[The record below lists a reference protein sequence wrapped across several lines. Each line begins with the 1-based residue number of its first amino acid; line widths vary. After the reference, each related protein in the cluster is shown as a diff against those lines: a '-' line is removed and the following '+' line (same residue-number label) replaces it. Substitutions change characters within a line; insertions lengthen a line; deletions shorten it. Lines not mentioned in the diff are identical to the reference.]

1 MKLFAKVKDFAHC
14 HMNKAKTAVVSA
26 VICAMSVICG
36 VTCFAAEGDTSSA
49 ASVRDQLK
57 TSTSG
62 IASDIMGTIT
72 DVLPIVLPIMGA
84 MLVIGVGIAVVK
96 KLTKKSSA
104 G

>member
-1 MKLFAKVKDFAHC
+1 MKLFAKVKNFAHR
-14 HMNKAKTAVVSA
+14 HMNKVKSAVVSA

-36 VTCFAAEGDTSSA
+36 VTCFAADGDTVSV
-49 ASVRDQLK
+49 SVRDQLK

>member
-1 MKLFAKVKDFAHC
+1 MKLFVKVKNAAHR
-14 HMNKAKTAVVSA
+14 HMNKAKAAVVSA

-36 VTCFAAEGDTSSA
+36 VTCFAAESDT

>member
-1 MKLFAKVKDFAHC
+1 MKLFAKVKNAAHR
-14 HMNKAKTAVVSA
+14 HMNKAKAAVVSA

-36 VTCFAAEGDTSSA
+36 VTCFAAENDT

-57 TSTSG
+57 SSTTS

-72 DVLPIVLPIMGA
+72 DALPIVLPIMGA
-84 MLVIGVGIAVVK
+84 MLVVGIGIAVVK
-96 KLTKKSSA
+96 KLTSKASA

>member
-1 MKLFAKVKDFAHC
+1 MKLFVKVKNAAHR
-14 HMNKAKTAVVSA
+14 HMNKAKAAVVSA

-36 VTCFAAEGDTSSA
+36 VTCFAAENGGSSV
-49 ASVRDQLK
+49 SVRDQLK
-57 TSTSG
+57 TSTTS

>member
-1 MKLFAKVKDFAHC
+1 MKLFVKVKNAAHR
-14 HMNKAKTAVVSA
+14 HMNKAKAAVVSA

-36 VTCFAAEGDTSSA
+36 VTCFAAENDTT
-49 ASVRDQLK
+49 SVRDQLK
-57 TSTSG
+57 TSTTKV
-62 IASDIMGTIT
+62 ASDIMGTIT
-72 DVLPIVLPIMGA
+72 DVLPIVLPIKGA

>member
-1 MKLFAKVKDFAHC
+1 MGMLSKIRNVAHRHIGKVKGAI
-14 HMNKAKTAVVSA
+14 VSA

-36 VTCFAAEGDTSSA
+36 VTCFASEGVADTSS
-49 ASVRDQLK
+49 VREQLK

-84 MLVIGVGIAVVK
+84 ILVICVGISVVK